1 MVSASDL
8 PASRTRK
15 TPAPPPA
22 EPSSGLRRRLRRRWL
37 RRGIPV
43 IDPVPM
49 MITYNGKN
57 IDLLSRTELVEIIR
71 VLMQDREQLQRRE
84 LSAIKMVRIVAEAL
98 K

>member
-1 MVSASDL
+1 M
-8 PASRTRK
+8 
-15 TPAPPPA
+15 
-22 EPSSGLRRRLRRRWL
+22 
-37 RRGIPV
+37 